1 MVAETRDLDASFLAG
16 LENGVGTVNFDGFV
30 VNENIKFVSEG
41 VSGSEEP
48 GLRGEKGLLLGAH
61 GRGKAGE

>member
-30 VNENIKFVSEG
+30 VNENIKFVSERI
-41 VSGSEEP
+41 SGSEEP
-48 GLRGEKGLLLGAH
+48 GLGSENGLLLGAH